1 MPSRSLL
8 FLLAFALCGCFSD
21 PFAVVRTID
30 GPALRPATS
39 GLGYRMHA
47 GDATLVEVEMMKG
60 ELEGTGTFPVW
71 RFETSDASVVN
82 VGKADRLFLLVAG
95 RPGVAKLHAR
105 AQAGYAD
112 DVTITVEARPDP

>member
-1 MPSRSLL
+1 MRSRHLL
-8 FLLAFALCGCFSD
+8 FLLALGLCGCFSE

-39 GLGYRMHA
+39 GLGYRMRA

-60 ELEGTGTFPVW
+60 EVEGTGTFPVW

-82 VGKADRLFLLVAG
+82 VGKADRFFLLVAG
-95 RPGVAKLHAR
+95 RPGVARFHAR
-105 AQAGYAD
+105 AEPGYED